1 MITLDKEFFY
11 KSYYFFLKENKND
24 YSFYFSCEDTL
35 TEARKKDEVVKIPKD
50 KLNKIEKYLEKVLK
64 TKKKKSTKEMK
75 SEIEELVDGDG
86 SFMNSKI
93 PILDPKMHPRK
104 TMDQTI
110 AMAVQPSDIFRRGYS
125 YRSYFGEED
134 MSKAFGY
141 EETKDLPPK
150 ETIKKLKKM
159 GVEDPVG
166 RAEEMGK
173 VPKLDKKK
181 KEGADMRIRLQEKE
195 KIEELQKRKAIKV
208 LEDIIVNKKNQDNS
222 EVSSKE
228 KKVSSIIKKQINSL
242 MKQAEK
248 QGMSKKDIIKLL
260 GSE

>member
-1 MITLDKEFFY
+1 
-11 KSYYFFLKENKND
+11 
-24 YSFYFSCEDTL
+24 
-35 TEARKKDEVVKIPKD
+35 
-50 KLNKIEKYLEKVLK
+50 
-64 TKKKKSTKEMK
+64 
-75 SEIEELVDGDG
+75 
-86 SFMNSKI
+86 
-93 PILDPKMHPRK
+93 
-104 TMDQTI
+104 
-110 AMAVQPSDIFRRGYS
+110 MAVQPSDIFRRGYS

-181 KEGADMRIRLQEKE
+181 KKGADMRIRLQEKE
-195 KIEELQKRKAIKV
+195 RIEELQKRKAIKV
-208 LEDIIVNKKNQDNS
+208 LEDIIVNKNKDNS
-222 EVSSKE
+222 EVGSKE
-228 KKVSSIIKKQINSL
+228 NKVNSIIKRQINSL

>member
-1 MITLDKEFFY
+1 MKTLK
-11 KSYYFFLKENKND
+11 D
-24 YSFYFSCEDTL
+24 YIVE
-35 TEARKKDEVVKIPKD
+35 
-50 KLNKIEKYLEKVLK
+50 
-64 TKKKKSTKEMK
+64 
-75 SEIEELVDGDG
+75 SETWMQTPAEGD
-86 SFMNSKI
+86 
-93 PILDPKMHPRK
+93 D
-104 TMDQTI
+104 
-110 AMAVQPSDIFRRGYS
+110 
-125 YRSYFGEED
+125 FGEED

-181 KEGADMRIRLQEKE
+181 KKGADMRIRLQEKE
-195 KIEELQKRKAIKV
+195 KIEELQRRKAIKV

-222 EVSSKE
+222 EVGSKE
-228 KKVSSIIKKQINSL
+228 NKVNSIIKKQINSL
-242 MKQAEK
+242 MKQAGK

-260 GSE
+260 DSE

>member
-1 MITLDKEFFY
+1 MISLDKEYFY
-11 KSYYFFLKENKND
+11 NNYYFFLKENKED
-24 YSFYFSCEDTL
+24 YSFYFSCEETL
-35 TEARKKDEVVKIPKD
+35 TEARKKDKMVKIPKD
-50 KLNKIEKYLEKVLK
+50 KLNQIEKYLRKVLK
-64 TKKKKSTKEMK
+64 SKNKKNSDEMK
-75 SEIEELVDGDG
+75 SEIEELVDADG

-150 ETIKKLKKM
+150 QTVKKLKKM

-166 RAEEMGK
+166 RAKEMGK
-173 VPKLDKKK
+173 DPKLDKKRK
-181 KEGADMRIRLQEKE
+181 KGTDMRIRLQEKE
-195 KIEELQKRKAIKV
+195 KIEEIQRQKAIKV
-208 LEDIIVNKKNQDNS
+208 VEDILMGKKNSDGDVNKKET
-222 EVSSKE
+222 EVSKIL
-228 KKVSSIIKKQINSL
+228 KKNMMSLKKR
-242 MKQAEK
+242 AEK
-248 QGMSKKDIIKLL
+248 EGLSISELIKLL
-260 GSE
+260 KSE

>member
-11 KSYYFFLKENKND
+11 NSYYFFLKENKNS
-24 YSFYFSCEDTL
+24 YSFYFSCNDTL

-50 KLNKIEKYLEKVLK
+50 KLSKIEKYIEKVLRS
-64 TKKKKSTKEMK
+64 KKKTPTKQMK

-104 TMDQTI
+104 TMDHTI

-150 ETIKKLKKM
+150 ETIKKLKNM

-181 KEGADMRIRLQEKE
+181 KKGADMRIRLQEKE
-195 KIEELQKRKAIKV
+195 RIEELQKRKAIKV
-208 LEDIIVNKKNQDNS
+208 LEDIIVNKNKDNS
-222 EVSSKE
+222 EVGSKE
-228 KKVSSIIKKQINSL
+228 NKVSSIIKRQINSL

-248 QGMSKKDIIKLL
+248 QGMSKKDIVKLL
-260 GSE
+260 DSE